1 MMRPFKW
8 PMAAG
13 ILVTIAF
20 AVLLL
25 IRLDFFQT
33 QTPPVAGIK
42 MVPPQ
47 QPQDIWMTIFQN
59 DRKIGFVHRML
70 TKNENGFAFNEN
82 VFMEIS
88 TMGMPQALNLA
99 TEGQLNADM
108 TLSSFTFKL
117 NSSLFQFHIR
127 GRVADNK
134 LILYTGAPNRQQKNE
149 IPLQALPHISGNIY
163 DAAFHAGMD
172 KGTTRGFSIFDP
184 SSMSVRTINVTRNAD
199 EIIPIMGRRLLL
211 KKYCADFMGAKHC
224 AWLDKDGQVL
234 KETGMLGLS
243 MEKTSRENALA
254 EIDGS
259 AGVDFTQIAS
269 IPSNVDIADPEKLRK
284 LQIRI
289 SGITPPLQRQLHLDG
304 DRQHYHDGVL
314 TITREDPAD
323 KGPAGGWPAD
333 IAVFLK
339 PAALI
344 QSDDPQIKALIG
356 KIVRPEDSAF
366 VKARKIINWVFL
378 NIEKK
383 PALSV
388 PNALEVLKNRSG
400 DCNEH
405 AVLTVALLRA
415 AGIPARSEAGLVYLR
430 GRFYYHAWC
439 VLYINRWITAD
450 AVFNQ
455 IPADVT
461 HIRLLRGETDQQIR
475 LIGVIGKTNL
485 EVLSQ
490 TR

>member
-1 MMRPFKW
+1 MRPFQW
-8 PMAAG
+8 PMVAG
-13 ILVTIAF
+13 MLVTTAF
-20 AVLLL
+20 VVLLL

-33 QTPPVAGIK
+33 QTPPAAGIK
-42 MVPPQ
+42 AVPSQ
-47 QPQDIWMTIFQN
+47 QPQDIWMAIYQN
-59 DRKIGFVHRML
+59 DQKIGFVHRTL
-70 TKNENGFAFNEN
+70 AKNENGFAFNEN

-88 TMGMPQALNLA
+88 AMGMPQALNLA

-108 TLSSFTFKL
+108 TLSSFNFKL
-117 NSSLFQFHIR
+117 NSSLFQFHIH
-127 GRVADNK
+127 GRVAADK
-134 LILYTGAPNRQQKNE
+134 LILYTDASGRQRKNE
-149 IPLQALPHISGNIY
+149 IPLQDLPHISGNIY

-199 EIIPIMGRRLLL
+199 EIIPIMGNRLLL
-211 KKYCADFMGAKHC
+211 RKYCADFMGAKHC
-224 AWLDKDGQVL
+224 AWLDKDGQVF

-243 MEKTSRENALA
+243 MEKTSQENALA
-254 EIDGS
+254 EINRH
-259 AGVDFTQIAS
+259 AGVDFSHIAS
-269 IPSNVDIADPEKLRK
+269 IPSNADIADPETLHN

-289 SGITPPLQRQLHLDG
+289 SGMTPALQRQLHLDG
-304 DRQHYHDGVL
+304 DRQRYHDDVL
-314 TITREDPAD
+314 TITREEPEDTGSSGELPAD
-323 KGPAGGWPAD
+323 V
-333 IAVFLK
+333 AVFLK
-339 PAALI
+339 PDPLI
-344 QSDDPQIKALIG
+344 QSDDPQIRALIG
-356 KIVRPEDSAF
+356 KIVRPADSAL
-366 VKARKIINWVFL
+366 VKAKKIINWVFSH
-378 NIEKK
+378 IEKK

-415 AGIPARSEAGLVYLR
+415 AGIPARSETGLVYLR

-439 VLYINRWITAD
+439 VFYINRWITAD
-450 AVFNQ
+450 PVFNQ

-475 LIGVIGKTNL
+475 LIGVIGQTNL

>member
-1 MMRPFKW
+1 MTRPFKW

-149 IPLQALPHISGNIY
+149 MPLQALPHISGNIY

-199 EIIPIMGRRLLL
+199 EIIPIMGIAASEKILRRFYGRQTLRMAGQRRTGV
-211 KKYCADFMGAKHC
+211 KRNRHAGSFHGKNKPGKCAGGNRRQRRRGFYANCFH
-224 AWLDKDGQVL
+224 
-234 KETGMLGLS
+234 
-243 MEKTSRENALA
+243 
-254 EIDGS
+254 
-259 AGVDFTQIAS
+259 
-269 IPSNVDIADPEKLRK
+269 
-284 LQIRI
+284 
-289 SGITPPLQRQLHLDG
+289 PLQCGNRRSGKTPQTSNQDQR
-304 DRQHYHDGVL
+304 DY
-314 TITREDPAD
+314 
-323 KGPAGGWPAD
+323 
-333 IAVFLK
+333 
-339 PAALI
+339 PAA
-344 QSDDPQIKALIG
+344 AA
-356 KIVRPEDSAF
+356 SAPS
-366 VKARKIINWVFL
+366 R
-378 NIEKK
+378 
-383 PALSV
+383 
-388 PNALEVLKNRSG
+388 R
-400 DCNEH
+400 
-405 AVLTVALLRA
+405 R
-415 AGIPARSEAGLVYLR
+415 
-430 GRFYYHAWC
+430 
-439 VLYINRWITAD
+439 
-450 AVFNQ
+450 
-455 IPADVT
+455 
-461 HIRLLRGETDQQIR
+461 
-475 LIGVIGKTNL
+475 
-485 EVLSQ
+485 
-490 TR
+490 